1 MVQVADVKL
10 KPCPFCKGEVE
21 LWKYSEAIKCR
32 FICKKCK
39 VEVEFP
45 RGLDSKDCIKKWNRR
60 DTQKGITV
68 DGGRCC
74 INAKSFLGLVAAR
87 EFDELWCE
95 SDKDIYT
102 AIRHFE
108 AE

>member
-1 MVQVADVKL
+1 MKVKIRLDTITDIGNFVVAVTHATS
-10 KPCPFCKGEVE
+10 KGDRV
-21 LWKYSEAIKCR
+21 Y
-32 FICKKCK
+32 
-39 VEVEFP
+39 V
-45 RGLDSKDCIKKWNRR
+45 
-60 DTQKGITV
+60 T
-68 DGGRCC
+68 DGDRCC

>member
-1 MVQVADVKL
+1 MKVKIRLDTITDIGNFVVAVTNAVDKND
-10 KPCPFCKGEVE
+10 EV
-21 LWKYSEAIKCR
+21 Y
-32 FICKKCK
+32 
-39 VEVEFP
+39 VT
-45 RGLDSKDCIKKWNRR
+45 DS
-60 DTQKGITV
+60 
-68 DGGRCC
+68 GRCC

>member
-1 MVQVADVKL
+1 MKVKIRLDTITDIGNFVVAVTH
-10 KPCPFCKGEVE
+10 
-21 LWKYSEAIKCR
+21 AT
-32 FICKKCK
+32 
-39 VEVEFP
+39 
-45 RGLDSKDCIKKWNRR
+45 SKEDRVYV
-60 DTQKGITV
+60 T
-68 DGGRCC
+68 DGDRCC

-95 SDKDIYT
+95 SEKDIYT